1 MKKLVSII
9 TIAVSATLSIADDYS
24 DLIRL
29 KELSDMAQSES
40 ERYIG
45 LIFQRVLNTSPDIF
59 IRAATAD
66 PNTYMWYLWK
76 EFSESDGFKKLEAFQ
91 TIEQLNK

>member
-1 MKKLVSII
+1 M
-9 TIAVSATLSIADDYS
+9 
-24 DLIRL
+24 
-29 KELSDMAQSES
+29 E
-40 ERYIG
+40 
-45 LIFQRVLNTSPDIF
+45 
-59 IRAATAD
+59 TAY